1 MHLGLLAAAGLAAS
15 LHLVPHPQSVD
26 LLSCPG
32 QVSAIPRT
40 VPVGFD
46 AGARAEVDER
56 WGALRIGRLRTASGL
71 DPAITVRHD
80 GSLPAQAYRLTVR
93 GGRASIE
100 SADEAGAFY
109 AAMTLAQ
116 LPVHSSEG
124 WSIPCVRIED
134 RPALRWRILSD
145 DVSRGPLPT

>member
-15 LHLVPHPQSVD
+15 LHLVPQPQSVD

-32 QVSAIPRT
+32 QPSAIPRT
-40 VPVGFD
+40 VPTGFD
-46 AGARAEVDER
+46 AGARAELDER
-56 WGALRIGRLRTASGL
+56 WDALRIGRLRTASRR
-71 DPAITVRHD
+71 DAAIIVRHD

-100 SADEAGAFY
+100 SSDEAGAFY

-116 LPVHSSEG
+116 LPV
-124 WSIPCVRIED
+124 R
-134 RPALRWRILSD
+134 
-145 DVSRGPLPT
+145 